1 MSDETVNRIAGHV
14 TIGSLINQ
22 LCVLHTRRYAA
33 MHGTGS
39 DLPKDIDA
47 AIRVKVKEIDVLLGY
62 QLSQSI

>member
-22 LCVLHTRRYAA
+22 LCVLQTRRYAA
-33 MHGTGS
+33 VHGTGS

-47 AIRVKVKEIDVLLGY
+47 AIRAKVKEIDTAFN
-62 QLSQSI
+62 SR